1 MGPGSA
7 FGAFDIHA
15 LVAGPRCPEG
25 PAGRDVGFL
34 CGLAGALHTL
44 GLEPLR
50 LHLPRK
56 CHQEWKTGVSS
67 ETQSPSVGAP
77 GKTGQGDAG
86 PDSSGSL
93 SRGPRPHPAH
103 PLPFPTVFPSCQLP
117 EGLLR
122 LGGLCGAAAAGGSLT
137 LWAPSW
143 LYLPPD
149 SFCLPSSTLTAIRPI
164 SSSPRLAPLAASLPA
179 IPFPTFLQFPD
190 HMLFLQS
197 FLAPWERCNVLPTPS
212 RKPSPHLIAGVLLRA
227 QHMAVSE

>member
-1 MGPGSA
+1 MQGRTPQEACPGGPGPTR
-7 FGAFDIHA
+7 H
-15 LVAGPRCPEG
+15 V
-25 PAGRDVGFL
+25 
-34 CGLAGALHTL
+34 
-44 GLEPLR
+44 
-50 LHLPRK
+50 
-56 CHQEWKTGVSS
+56 
-67 ETQSPSVGAP
+67 
-77 GKTGQGDAG
+77 
-86 PDSSGSL
+86 L
-93 SRGPRPHPAH
+93 S
-103 PLPFPTVFPSCQLP
+103 PFPTVFPSCQLP

-164 SSSPRLAPLAASLPA
+164 SSSPRLAPLAFSLPA

-190 HMLFLQS
+190 HILFLQS

-227 QHMAVSE
+227 QHMAGSE